1 MPILWEIPIMDA
13 SITTLDARRR
23 GIFPPPFQPGDVL
36 VKTEQSREAIT
47 FRIVRPADVPVAKT
61 LRRGGFT
68 MLDAGPAAAD
78 RIAAVIRAD
87 RDAR

>member
-1 MPILWEIPIMDA
+1 MWEIPIMET
-13 SITTLDARRR
+13 SVTTLDSRRR
-23 GIFPPPFQPGDVL
+23 GVFPLPFQPGDVL
-36 VKTEQSREAIT
+36 AKTEQSQEAIT
-47 FRIVRPADVPVAKT
+47 FRIVRPADVPVSKI

-68 MLDAGPAAAD
+68 MLDAAPAAVE